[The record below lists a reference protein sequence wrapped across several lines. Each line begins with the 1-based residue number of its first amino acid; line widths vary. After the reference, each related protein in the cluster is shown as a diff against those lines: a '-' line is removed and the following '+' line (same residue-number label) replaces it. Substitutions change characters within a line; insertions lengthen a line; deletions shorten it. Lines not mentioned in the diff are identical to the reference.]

1 MTRTEVIDSLATRSG
16 LDKKEVKA
24 FLDHLT
30 ALVEDEMRN
39 SGEVPLKGLGKF
51 KVQHRKARVGRNPL
65 TGEALQIPEKTV
77 AKFTLAKSIKDL
89 AVATG

>member
-30 ALVEDEMRN
+30 GLIEEQMRAG
-39 SGEVPLKGLGKF
+39 GEVPLKGLGKF
-51 KVQHRKARVGRNPL
+51 KVQHRKARIGRNPL
-65 TGEALQIPEKTV
+65 TGAEIPIPAKTV
-77 AKFTLAKSIKDL
+77 AKFTLAKALKDL
-89 AVATG
+89 VK

>member
-1 MTRTEVIDSLATRSG
+1 MTRTEVIDSLSTRSG

-30 ALVEDEMRN
+30 GLIEEQMR
-39 SGEVPLKGLGKF
+39 SGGEVPLKGLGKF

-65 TGEALQIPEKTV
+65 TGQELQIPAKTV
-77 AKFTLAKSIKDL
+77 AKFTMSKSLKDL
-89 AVATG
+89 VK

>member
-1 MTRTEVIDSLATRSG
+1 MTRTEVIDSLSTRSG

-30 ALVEDEMRN
+30 ALVDAEMRAG
-39 SGEVPLKGLGKF
+39 GEVPLKGLGKF

-65 TGEALQIPEKTV
+65 TGAELQIPAKTV
-77 AKFTLAKSIKDL
+77 AKFTLAKALKDL
-89 AVATG
+89 VK

>member
-30 ALVEDEMRN
+30 ALIEEQMRAG
-39 SGEVPLKGLGKF
+39 GEVPLKGIGKF

-65 TGEALQIPEKTV
+65 TGAPIDIPAKTV
-77 AKFTLAKSIKDL
+77 AKFTLAKALKDL
-89 AVATG
+89 VN